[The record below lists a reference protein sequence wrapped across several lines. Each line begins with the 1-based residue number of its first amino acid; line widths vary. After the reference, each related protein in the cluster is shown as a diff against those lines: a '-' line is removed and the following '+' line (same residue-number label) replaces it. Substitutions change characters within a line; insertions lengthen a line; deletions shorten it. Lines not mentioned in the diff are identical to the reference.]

1 MIESLE
7 RKNLSTWILYPM
19 FNLPKEGEEYFQNTF
34 VNHSDSSFNG
44 LIGSLYIL
52 YKFSGRI
59 SNLFDSS
66 QPYLELESKLIQ
78 REEYQAHYDI
88 NNGEYV
94 LFCMII
100 PDLYEKDYEYFL
112 EGKYSKIR
120 RKPEEYKENCTPAY
134 TLINQRWKDNGV
146 MGVNIKNIMDK
157 SSLFK
162 KQFEAI
168 KGIEIP
174 EGAEV
179 YSSYQDSNIQ
189 AKETFNESSLIFKNR
204 F

>member
-7 RKNLSTWILYPM
+7 KKNVSLWMIYPLFNFSTQ
-19 FNLPKEGEEYFQNTF
+19 GEEYLVNSYI
-34 VNHSDSSFNG
+34 NHSDSNFNG

-59 SNLFDSS
+59 SNLFESS
-66 QPYLELESKLIQ
+66 QPYLELEAKLMQ
-78 REEYQAHYDI
+78 REEYQTHYDI

-112 EGKYSKIR
+112 DGKYSKIR
-120 RKPEEYKENCTPAY
+120 RKPEEYKEPCIPAY

-146 MGVNIKNIMDK
+146 MGVNIKNILDK

-162 KQFEAI
+162 KQYESI

-174 EGAEV
+174 EDAEV
-179 YSSYQDSNIQ
+179 YTSYQDSNIQ
-189 AKETFNESSLIFKNR
+189 TKETFDESKLIFKNR

>member
-59 SNLFDSS
+59 SNLFESS
-66 QPYLELESKLIQ
+66 QPYLELESKLMQ

-94 LFCMII
+94 LFCMVI

-120 RKPEEYKENCTPAY
+120 RKPEEYKEPCTPAY

-162 KQFEAI
+162 KQYEEI

-174 EGAEV
+174 EDAEV
-179 YSSYQDSNIQ
+179 YTSYQDSNIQ
-189 AKETFNESSLIFKNR
+189 AKETFSEDKLIFKSR